1 MLTCGILETKT
12 GYILQIHVPRKQ
24 ACHKIFLIDSDVE
37 TNYKVRMKI
46 IKLDKDIQN

>member
-1 MLTCGILETKT
+1 MSPENRPVT
-12 GYILQIHVPRKQ
+12 
-24 ACHKIFLIDSDVE
+24 KIFLIDSDVE